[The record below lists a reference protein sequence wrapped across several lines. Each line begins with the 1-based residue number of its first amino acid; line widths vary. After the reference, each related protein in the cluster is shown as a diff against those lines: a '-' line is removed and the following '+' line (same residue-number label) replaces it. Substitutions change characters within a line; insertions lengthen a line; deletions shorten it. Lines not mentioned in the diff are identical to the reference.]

1 MPESTSRQRAISLE
15 QQILRR
21 LCSSGVG
28 GRDQATADALRELES
43 YGWRDSD
50 HHVIADAL
58 SRLSAKSHPWT
69 REELAAEATRL
80 GFPDISWNDY
90 FEPASCDEPG
100 ANRPLAELVRQL
112 LALCGPTS

>member
-21 LCSSGVG
+21 LCASGVG
-28 GRDQATADALRELES
+28 RYQAAADALRELES
-43 YGWRDSD
+43 YRWRDSD
-50 HHVIADAL
+50 HHVIANAL

-80 GFPDISWNDY
+80 GFPDVSWNDY

-100 ANRPLAELVRQL
+100 ANRPLAELVREL
-112 LALCGPTS
+112 LALCGPTP